1 MKSGDF
7 KFFTEDKTEIF
18 TYKWLPDDN
27 TKIRGAVQI
36 VGDNQFAKNFLTA
49 KYISIII
56 NS

>member
-7 KFFTEDKTEIF
+7 EFFTEDITEIF
-18 TYKWLPDDN
+18 TYKRSPDDN